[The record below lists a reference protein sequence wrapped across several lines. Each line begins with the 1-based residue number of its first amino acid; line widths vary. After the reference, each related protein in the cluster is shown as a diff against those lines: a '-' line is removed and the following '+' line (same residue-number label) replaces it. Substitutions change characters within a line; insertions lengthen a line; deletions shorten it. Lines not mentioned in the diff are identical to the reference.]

1 MAWIPPLGGVAA
13 ALCALWFMR
22 RRRRL
27 QSGDFIVAG
36 VVALIANAVLDHYV
50 LGKIAWALTPH

>member
-1 MAWIPPLGGVAA
+1 
-13 ALCALWFMR
+13 MR

-36 VVALIANAVLDHYV
+36 IVALIANAVLDHYV
-50 LGKIAWALTPH
+50 LGKIAWALTPQ